1 MKKNNQFIE
10 GTSGSSPRRLPIFRG
25 YTIDVRL
32 REFRKLQYGKKSEF
46 IPFYSGKGLDLLQ
59 ALNEEGIDY
68 NPLTGE
74 LERL

>member
-1 MKKNNQFIE
+1 MKKKKQFIE
-10 GTSGSSPRRLPIFRG
+10 GTSGTSPRRLPVFRG

-46 IPFYSGKGLDLLQ
+46 IPFYSEKGFGLLQ
-59 ALNEEGIDY
+59 ALSEEGINY

-74 LERL
+74 LERI